1 LRALHFIFEREI
13 STALM
18 NPLIDFPQTAH
29 GSLDFAA
36 IAPAHFIPALDHW
49 IAVAEQRQEAIV
61 VNPDTPTFANTIEAL
76 EFSTNELNM
85 ISSCFFNLNSA
96 ETNSEIQEIARSFS
110 PKLTAFSSQT
120 LLNEPLFLR
129 IKAVVDQAE
138 ERLTAEQERLLKE
151 TYEGYVRNGALLQG
165 ADRDRLK
172 ALNERMSTLSLTFG
186 EHVLAETQAFEYHT
200 EDLAVLAGLPEDVVD
215 AAAELATSKDK
226 TGYLLGLDMPTYISV
241 MKYAENAAL
250 RKHFY
255 TVYASRGAQAN
266 EHNNEEVIREIVNLR
281 LERANLL
288 GFESHA
294 ALTLSKRMA
303 KTPETVFEF
312 LDHLKTVATPAAQK
326 DLAEVSD
333 FAASEGAEMP
343 LQAWDFSYW
352 AEKLKKA
359 TLSLDDQ
366 ALKPYFQLENVLDG
380 AFTVAGKL
388 FGLTFKPTD
397 AVSVYHE
404 DVDAYEVFDRE
415 GTFLSL
421 FYADFFPR
429 DGKRAGAWM
438 TSYRSMYAEGGTEV
452 RPHISIVCN
461 FTKPTATKP
470 SLLTFN
476 EVTTLFHEFGHALHG
491 MMAKGTYPSLTGT
504 SVYWDFVELPSQI
517 MENWCY
523 QPEALALFAKH
534 YETGEIL
541 PQSFIDK
548 IKESQTFLE
557 GYMTLRQLNFGY
569 LDLSWH
575 ARTEPFTGSVAEHE
589 AEALKETSLFESLE
603 GTLSS
608 TAFSHIFQGGY
619 SAGYYSYK
627 WAEVLDADAFERFEE
642 EGIFNE
648 AVATDFA
655 VVLSSGGTV
664 APDELYKKFRGREPK
679 VDALL
684 KRAGIAA

>member
-1 LRALHFIFEREI
+1 
-13 STALM
+13 M
-18 NPLIDFPQTAH
+18 NPLIDFPQNLH
-29 GSLDFAA
+29 GSLAFDK
-36 IAPAHFIPALDHW
+36 IQPEHFLPALEHW
-49 IAVAEQRQEAIV
+49 ITVSEQRQDDIV
-61 VNPDTPTFANTIEAL
+61 SNPELPTFENTIEAL
-76 EFSTNELNM
+76 EFSTEELNLV
-85 ISSCFFNLNSA
+85 SSCFFNLNSA
-96 ETNSEIQEIARSFS
+96 ETNAQIQEIARTFS

-129 IKAVVDQAE
+129 IKSVFEQDQSD
-138 ERLTAEQERLLKE
+138 LSGEQQRLLKE

-165 ADRDRLK
+165 EDRERLK
-172 ALNERMSTLSLTFG
+172 SLNEELSTLGLKFG
-186 EHVLAETQAFEYHT
+186 EHVLGETQAFEYHCKDAA
-200 EDLAVLAGLPEDVVD
+200 ELKGLPQDDID
-215 AAAELATSKDK
+215 AAAEAARQKDK
-226 TGYLLGLDMPTYISV
+226 EGYLLGLDMPTYIAV
-241 MKYAENAAL
+241 MKYADSSAL

-255 TVYASRGAQAN
+255 TAYASRGAGSN
-266 EHNNEEVIREIVNLR
+266 EFNNEQVVTDLVNLR
-281 LERANLL
+281 LERAKLL
-288 GFESHA
+288 GFDSHA

-303 KTPETVFEF
+303 RTPETVMEF
-312 LDHLKTVATPAAQK
+312 LDHLKGVAAPAAQK
-326 DLAEVSD
+326 DLLEVSD
-333 FAASEGAEMP
+333 FAEGEGAQLP
-343 LQAWDFSYW
+343 LNAWDFSYW
-352 AEKLKKA
+352 SEKLKKSK
-359 TLSLDDQ
+359 LSLDDQ
-366 ALKPYFQLENVLDG
+366 ALKPYFKLENVLEG
-380 AFTVAGKL
+380 AFEVAGRL
-388 FGLTFKPTD
+388 FGLKFVPQSD
-397 AVSVYHE
+397 IPVYHS
-404 DVDAYEVFDRE
+404 DVDAYEVYDADGE
-415 GTFLSL
+415 FLSL

-438 TSYRSMYAEGGTEV
+438 TSYRSMSTRNGQAI

-491 MMAKGTYPSLTGT
+491 MMAQGTYPSLTGT

-523 QPEALALFAKH
+523 QPEALALFARH
-534 YETGEIL
+534 YETGEVL
-541 PQSFIDK
+541 PQSYIDK

-575 ARTEPFTGSVAEHE
+575 ARTEPFSGSVEAHE
-589 AEALKETSLFESLE
+589 ELATKETSLFPSLA
-603 GTLSS
+603 GTVTS

-648 AVATDFA
+648 SVARDFA

-664 APDELYKKFRGREPK
+664 APDELYRNFRGRDPK

>member
-1 LRALHFIFEREI
+1 
-13 STALM
+13 M
-18 NPLIDFPQTAH
+18 NPLIDFPQNLH
-29 GSLDFAA
+29 GSLAFDK
-36 IAPAHFIPALDHW
+36 IQPEHFMPALEHW
-49 IAVAEQRQEAIV
+49 ISVSAQRQEAIV
-61 VNPDTPTFANTIEAL
+61 SNSEAPTFENTIEAL
-76 EFSTNELNM
+76 EFSTEELNLV
-85 ISSCFFNLNSA
+85 SSCFFNLNSA
-96 ETNSEIQEIARSFS
+96 ETNAQIQEIARTFS

-129 IKAVVDQAE
+129 IKAVFEQDQSA
-138 ERLTAEQERLLKE
+138 LNGEQQRLLKE

-165 ADRDRLK
+165 EDRDRLK
-172 ALNERMSTLSLTFG
+172 ALNEELSSLSLKFG
-186 EHVLAETQAFEYHT
+186 EHVLGETQAFEYHCT
-200 EDLAVLAGLPEDVVD
+200 DADELKGLPQDDID
-215 AAAELATSKDK
+215 AAAEAARRKDK
-226 TGYLLGLDMPTYISV
+226 EGYLLGLDMPTYIAV
-241 MKYAENAAL
+241 MKYADSGAL

-255 TVYASRGAQAN
+255 TAYASRGAAAN
-266 EHNNEEVIREIVNLR
+266 EFNNEQVVTDLVNLR
-281 LERANLL
+281 LERAQLL
-288 GFESHA
+288 GFASHA

-303 KTPETVFEF
+303 KTPETVMEF
-312 LDHLKTVATPAAQK
+312 LDHLKRVAAPAAQK

-333 FAASEGAEMP
+333 FAGAQGAQMP
-343 LQAWDFSYW
+343 LDAWDFSYW
-352 AEKLKKA
+352 SEKLKKSK
-359 TLSLDDQ
+359 LSLDDQ
-366 ALKPYFQLENVLDG
+366 ALKPYFKLENVLEG
-380 AFTVAGKL
+380 AFEVAGRL
-388 FGLTFKPTD
+388 FGLKFVPQS
-397 AVSVYHE
+397 AIPVYHA
-404 DVDAYEVFDRE
+404 DVDAYEVYDANGE
-415 GTFLSL
+415 FLSL

-429 DGKRAGAWM
+429 EGKRAGAWM
-438 TSYRSMYAEGGTEV
+438 TSYRSMSTRNGQGI

-491 MMAKGTYPSLTGT
+491 MMAQGTYPSLTGT

-523 QPEALALFAKH
+523 QPEALSLFAKH
-534 YETGEIL
+534 YETGEVL
-541 PQSFIDK
+541 PQSYIDK

-575 ARTEPFTGSVAEHE
+575 ARTEPFTGSVEAHE
-589 AEALKETSLFESLE
+589 QWATKETSLFPSLS
-603 GTLSS
+603 GTITS

-642 EGIFNE
+642 AGIFDE
-648 AVATDFA
+648 TVASDFA
-655 VVLSSGGTV
+655 VVLRSGGTV
-664 APDELYKKFRGREPK
+664 APDELYRNFRGRDPK